1 MFYSPVTAASP
12 EYKAE
17 IRFTS
22 GQGRLVRRCRP
33 PEPLKIKNSTPS
45 TSCLADGV
53 LSSFMRSS
61 GFVQIDAFV
70 VFHSFNTDTRRICI
84 HIQFDA

>member
-33 PEPLKIKNSTPS
+33 PEPLKIKNSTPF
-45 TSCLADGV
+45 TSYLADGV
-53 LSSFMRSS
+53 LSSFVRSS
-61 GFVQIDAFV
+61 DFVQIDAFV
-70 VFHSFNTDTRRICI
+70 VVHSFDADGCRICV